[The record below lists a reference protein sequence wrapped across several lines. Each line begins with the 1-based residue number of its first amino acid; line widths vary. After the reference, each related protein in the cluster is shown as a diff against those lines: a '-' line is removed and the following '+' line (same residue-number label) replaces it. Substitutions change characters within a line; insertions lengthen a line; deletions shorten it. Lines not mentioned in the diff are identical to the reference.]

1 MASPTG
7 PLAALVETLGEDV
20 DLKDGRRVHLRP
32 IRPDDADLL
41 VEANERLSPASR
53 HFRWFTSRPHL
64 SSETAGYLAAV
75 DFRSRFAIVAT
86 VAEDGI
92 EHIVAVARF
101 DLAPDEAVAEFA
113 LAVRD
118 DYQGAGLG
126 TLLWH
131 RLVELARARG
141 VRRLTAGVL
150 ADNQRMKDLLRK
162 QGVSAGVVQSGVVDF
177 GISLDDPPSVLSVLG
192 ILARHRSGGEVQKPS
207 A

>member
-7 PLAALVETLGEDV
+7 PLAALAETLGEYA
-20 DLKDGRRVHLRP
+20 DLRDGRRVHLRP

-53 HFRWFTSRPHL
+53 YFRWFTSRPHL
-64 SSETAGYLAAV
+64 SSETAGYLAEV

-86 VAEDGI
+86 VTEDGV
-92 EHIVAVARF
+92 ERIVAVARF

-113 LAVRD
+113 LTVLD
-118 DYQGAGLG
+118 DYQSAGLG
-126 TLLWH
+126 TLLWY

-141 VRRLTAGVL
+141 VRRLTAVVL

-162 QGVSAGVVQSGVVDF
+162 QGVSAGVVESGVVEF

-192 ILARHRSGGEVQKPS
+192 ILARNRSSDEVQISS

>member
-20 DLKDGRRVHLRP
+20 DLRDGRRVHLRP

-53 HFRWFTSRPHL
+53 YFRWFTSRPHL
-64 SSETAGYLAAV
+64 SSEMAGYLAEV

-86 VAEDGI
+86 VAEDGV

-113 LAVRD
+113 LTVRD
-118 DYQGAGLG
+118 DYQSAGLG
-126 TLLWH
+126 TLLWY

-141 VRRLTAGVL
+141 VRRLTAAVL

-162 QGVSAGVVQSGVVDF
+162 QGVSAGVVESGVVEF

-192 ILARHRSGGEVQKPS
+192 ILARHRSGGEVQKSS

>member
-1 MASPTG
+1 MAFPSG
-7 PLAALVETLGEDV
+7 PFAALVETLGEDV
-20 DLKDGRRVHLRP
+20 YLRDGRRVHLRP

-64 SSETAGYLAAV
+64 SSEMAGYLAEV
-75 DFRSRFAIVAT
+75 DFRSRFAIAAT
-86 VAEDGI
+86 VVEDGV
-92 EHIVAVARF
+92 ERIVAVTRF

-113 LAVRD
+113 LTVRD

-141 VRRLTAGVL
+141 VRRLTAVVL
-150 ADNQRMKDLLRK
+150 AGNQRMIDLLRK
-162 QGVSAGVVQSGVVDF
+162 QGVSAGVVESGVVEF
-177 GISLDDPPSVLSVLG
+177 GISLDDPPSVLSLLG
-192 ILARHRSGGEVQKPS
+192 ILARTRSSGEVQKS